1 MRAIKYGS
9 MMATLVLALACS
21 AGAPSDETLGR
32 QDNIPTPD
40 RSRAQ
45 IIDREPPTGLTDP
58 TARAAYEQGYSHMR
72 DTAWF
77 AAIASYDEA
86 IRIQPEVAGLYE
98 ARGTA
103 YMYADQHDDALADY
117 SQAIKLDPED
127 AGLWRR
133 RSHAHTIAPTPQPH
147 KGVEDASRANE
158 LSPHHPMGYG
168 HRAIAL
174 TQLPTPDWQQ
184 ALTDMNRHI
193 ELFPGRNPEAYRLQ
207 AWIHQNLGNH
217 AEAERDRQL
226 AQ

>member
-72 DTAWF
+72 EAAWF
-77 AAIASYDEA
+77 SAIAAYDEA

-103 YMYADQHDDALADY
+103 YMYAGRHDEALVDY
-117 SQAIKLDPED
+117 SLAIGLDPTD
-127 AGLWRR
+127 AGFWRR
-133 RSHAHTIAPTPQPH
+133 RSHAHTIAPTPQPE
-147 KGVEDASRANE
+147 KGVQDATRAIE
-158 LSPHHPMGYG
+158 LDPNHAMGYG
-168 HRAIAL
+168 HHAIVL
-174 TQLPTPDWQQ
+174 TQLPTPDWEN
-184 ALTDMNRHI
+184 ALVNINRHI
-193 ELFPGRNPEAYRLQ
+193 ELFPHHDPEAYKLR
-207 AWIHQNLGNH
+207 AWIHDNLGNH
-217 AEAERDRQL
+217 EAPERDRQL